1 MTTTTTV
8 EVMRKSVREVAIA
21 ECLEVIAAGNEVNI
35 PELARK
41 HERSERWAR
50 GIRKEAEELLASA
63 EPANKE
69 PEISGVE
76 IEPATVE
83 PDTSTAEPDTSTAEP
98 DTSTAEIDTSNAE
111 TEQVTDLPARQHG
124 NGTAWAVFL
133 GGILVSIVFNLL
145 AVSSAPVAAMYLA
158 PVWPLALLGS
168 VELATRN
175 VWPSGWKWDVLR
187 WGATGIVAAA
197 SGYISFGHIS
207 DVMLSWGS
215 DRVSAMLAPVAI
227 DGAMLVAGTALA
239 HGKASS

>member
-1 MTTTTTV
+1 MTTTTA

-41 HERSERWAR
+41 YERSERWAR

-63 EPANKE
+63 EPANVE
-69 PEISGVE
+69 PEISEVE

-83 PDTSTAEPDTSTAEP
+83 PEISTMEKPEV
-98 DTSTAEIDTSNAE
+98 
-111 TEQVTDLPARQHG
+111 TELPARQHG
-124 NGTAWAVFL
+124 NGVAWTVFL
-133 GGILVSIVFNLL
+133 GGVLVSIVFNLL
-145 AVSSAPVAAMYLA
+145 AVSSAPMAAMYLA

-175 VWPSGWKWDVLR
+175 VWPSGRRWDVLR

-239 HGKASS
+239 SGKATS

>member
-1 MTTTTTV
+1 MTTTA

-63 EPANKE
+63 ELVTVE
-69 PEISGVE
+69 DEISEVEDESSEVE
-76 IEPATVE
+76 IEPASV
-83 PDTSTAEPDTSTAEP
+83 
-98 DTSTAEIDTSNAE
+98 EIDTSNVE
-111 TEQVTDLPARQHG
+111 TSQVTELPARQHG
-124 NGTAWAVFL
+124 NGVAWAVFL

-175 VWPSGWKWDVLR
+175 MWPSGRKWDVLR
-187 WGATGIVAAA
+187 WGATGIVAVA

-239 HGKASS
+239 HSKAVS

>member
-1 MTTTTTV
+1 VTTT

-63 EPANKE
+63 ELVT
-69 PEISGVE
+69 VE
-76 IEPATVE
+76 AESSTVE
-83 PDTSTAEPDTSTAEP
+83 PDTSTAEPDTSTVEP
-98 DTSTAEIDTSNAE
+98 DTSTAEIDTSNVE
-111 TEQVTDLPARQHG
+111 TSQVTELPARQHG
-124 NGTAWAVFL
+124 NGVAWAVFL

-158 PVWPLALLGS
+158 PVWPLALLAS

-175 VWPSGWKWDVLR
+175 MWPSGRKWDVLR
-187 WGATGIVAAA
+187 WGATGIVAVA

-227 DGAMLVAGTALA
+227 DGTMLVAGTALA
-239 HGKASS
+239 HSKAAS

>member
-1 MTTTTTV
+1 MTTT

-63 EPANKE
+63 EPANVE
-69 PEISGVE
+69 DESSTVE
-76 IEPATVE
+76 IEPA
-83 PDTSTAEPDTSTAEP
+83 TAEPDTSTAEP
-98 DTSTAEIDTSNAE
+98 DTSTVEIDTSTSE
-111 TEQVTDLPARQHG
+111 KPEVTDLPARQHG

-133 GGILVSIVFNLL
+133 GGVIVSIVFNLL
-145 AVSSAPVAAMYLA
+145 AVSSAPVAAMCLA

-175 VWPSGWKWDVLR
+175 VWPSGRRWDVLR

>member
-1 MTTTTTV
+1 MTTTTA

-21 ECLEVIAAGNEVNI
+21 ECIEVIAAGNEVNI

-63 EPANKE
+63 EPANVE
-69 PEISGVE
+69 DEISEVE
-76 IEPATVE
+76 IEPA
-83 PDTSTAEPDTSTAEP
+83 TAEP
-98 DTSTAEIDTSNAE
+98 DTSTAEIDTSDVE
-111 TEQVTDLPARQHG
+111 TAQVTELPARQHG
-124 NGTAWAVFL
+124 NGVAWAVFL

-175 VWPSGWKWDVLR
+175 VWPSGRKWDVLR
-187 WGATGIVAAA
+187 WGATGIVAVS

-215 DRVSAMLAPVAI
+215 DQVSAMLAPVAI

-239 HGKASS
+239 SGKASS

>member
-1 MTTTTTV
+1 MTTTEMV
-8 EVMRKSVREVAIA
+8 RKSVREVAIA
-21 ECLEVIAAGNEVNI
+21 ECLEYLANGIDIDME
-35 PELARK
+35 EFARK
-41 HERSERWAR
+41 HGRSERWAR
-50 GIRKEAEELLASA
+50 GIRKEARELLASA
-63 EPANKE
+63 EPAN
-69 PEISGVE
+69 VE

-83 PDTSTAEPDTSTAEP
+83 AESSTVEDEISEVEP
-98 DTSTAEIDTSNAE
+98 DTSTAEIDTSNVE
-111 TEQVTDLPARQHG
+111 KPEVTELPARQHG

-145 AVSSAPVAAMYLA
+145 AVSSAPIAAMYLA

-175 VWPSGWKWDVLR
+175 VWPSGRKWDVLR

>member
-1 MTTTTTV
+1 MTTTA

-21 ECLEVIAAGNEVNI
+21 ECLEVIANGNEVNI

-50 GIRKEAEELLASA
+50 GIRKEAEEMLASA
-63 EPANKE
+63 ELVTVE
-69 PEISGVE
+69 PEISEVE

-83 PDTSTAEPDTSTAEP
+83 PEISTMEKPE
-98 DTSTAEIDTSNAE
+98 
-111 TEQVTDLPARQHG
+111 VTDLPARQHG
-124 NGTAWAVFL
+124 NGVAWAVFL
-133 GGILVSIVFNLL
+133 GGILVSIIFNLL

-187 WGATGIVAAA
+187 WGATGAVAVA

-215 DRVSAMLAPVAI
+215 DQVSAMLAPVAI

>member
-1 MTTTTTV
+1 MTTTA

-21 ECLEVIAAGNEVNI
+21 ECIEVIAAGNEVNI

-63 EPANKE
+63 ELVTVE
-69 PEISGVE
+69 DEISEAE
-76 IEPATVE
+76 IEPA
-83 PDTSTAEPDTSTAEP
+83 TAEPDTSTV
-98 DTSTAEIDTSNAE
+98 EIDTSNVE
-111 TEQVTDLPARQHG
+111 TAQVTDLPARQHG

-145 AVSSAPVAAMYLA
+145 AVSSAPVAAMCLA

-175 VWPSGWKWDVLR
+175 VWPSGRRWDVLR

>member
-1 MTTTTTV
+1 MTTTTTA

-63 EPANKE
+63 ELVTVE
-69 PEISGVE
+69 DEISEVEDESSEVE
-76 IEPATVE
+76 IEPASV
-83 PDTSTAEPDTSTAEP
+83 
-98 DTSTAEIDTSNAE
+98 EIDTSNVE
-111 TEQVTDLPARQHG
+111 TSQVTELPARQHG
-124 NGTAWAVFL
+124 NGVAWAVFL

-175 VWPSGWKWDVLR
+175 MWPSGRKWDVLR
-187 WGATGIVAAA
+187 WGATGIVAVA

-239 HGKASS
+239 HSKAVS